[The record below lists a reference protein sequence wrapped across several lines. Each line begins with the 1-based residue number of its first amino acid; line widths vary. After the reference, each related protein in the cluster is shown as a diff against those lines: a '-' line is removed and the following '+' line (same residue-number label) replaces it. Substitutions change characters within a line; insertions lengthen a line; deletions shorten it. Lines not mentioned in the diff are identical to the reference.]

1 MSLVSS
7 LLSFISNVG
16 TDIKTLFNNKVDKEA
31 GKGLSSQ
38 DFTYTE
44 KLKLASVTSGAT
56 PNSSDA
62 VLLNRAN
69 HTGTQPIASITGLQ
83 TVLDDKEPKLSY
95 RIFISQT
102 EPVGAAEG
110 DVWISY

>member
-1 MSLVSS
+1 MSLVST
-7 LLSFISNVG
+7 LLSFISSIG

-44 KLKLASVTSGAT
+44 KLKLATVTSGAT
-56 PNSSDA
+56 PNSADSF
-62 VLLNRAN
+62 LLNRAN

-83 TVLDDKEPKLSY
+83 TILDDKQPVLNYK
-95 RIFISQT
+95 IFISQT

-110 DVWISY
+110 DIWISY

>member
-1 MSLVSS
+1 MSLVST
-7 LLSFISNVG
+7 LLSFISSIG

-44 KLKLASVTSGAT
+44 KLKLATVTSGAT
-56 PNSSDA
+56 PNSADS

-69 HTGTQPIASITGLQ
+69 HTGTQPITSVTGLQ
-83 TVLDDKEPKLSY
+83 TVLDDKQPILDYK
-95 RIFISQT
+95 IFISQT